1 MEVVKKE
8 KQSTL
13 GILAFV
19 LAISCLLAP
28 AGLIVGIIDLAVK
41 DKVVK
46 ENEKKSLSVAAV
58 CIGTVVTI
66 LMGVGAF
73 IFIRTVQNVN
83 AIEAAQVN
91 AIETAQ
97 VNAIETVQVNVG
109 DSFIYDNLKI
119 TINSY
124 NPDYEVDWYYQKKGM
139 KYVRVG
145 VTFENMSRSD
155 SSYAQRSNFSL
166 YADNVACEHDIGYSD
181 CIISTKLGP
190 GRKVSGGLYFLV
202 PLDAESIELEYS
214 EIFGDPVII
223 KLK

>member
-46 ENEKKSLSVAAV
+46 ENEEKSLSVAAV

-83 AIEAAQVN
+83 AIEAAQ
-91 AIETAQ
+91 E
-97 VNAIETVQVNVG
+97 NAIETVQVNVG

-124 NPDYEVDWYYQKKGM
+124 NPDYEVHWYDQKEGM

-155 SSYAQRSNFSL
+155 SLYASCSDFSL
-166 YADNVACEHDIGYSD
+166 YADNMACEYELVDSD
-181 CIISTKLGP
+181 CIVVAKLGP
-190 GRKVSGGLYFLV
+190 GRKASGGLYFLV

-214 EIFGDPVII
+214 ESFWDPVII